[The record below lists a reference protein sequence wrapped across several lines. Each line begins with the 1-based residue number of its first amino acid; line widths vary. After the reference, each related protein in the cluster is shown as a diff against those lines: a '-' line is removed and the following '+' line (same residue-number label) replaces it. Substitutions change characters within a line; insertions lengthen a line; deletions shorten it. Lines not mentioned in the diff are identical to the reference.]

1 VANRAGFCAHFAPE
15 FLSISRT
22 RPNATPSLIPGD
34 ESAQPYRKDED
45 VNRKQTTKP
54 ETTESPKTN
63 GLLNPATNEQ
73 TAAKIGIFGD
83 TGSGKTTTGGL
94 VAIGLSLTHC
104 EGRPIAMMDTEC
116 SSDFL
121 LPIFRAEGVSLLTLK
136 SKAFTD
142 MLSVLAEAER
152 MQCAALIIDSVTHP
166 WAELIDSYCRR
177 RGISKPEFQHWK
189 EIKQPWSEWTARF
202 LASPLHIVVNG
213 RLAFDYEYQES
224 ESGKKELIKGD
235 SKMRTEGQFGYEP
248 HLLVEME
255 KIRDT
260 AGAHRGGRFLHRA
273 HILKDRSWAL
283 NGKAV
288 DFPDKDGY
296 EKGDWQ
302 EVFEAFSPHF
312 AFFNIGGRQQCA
324 PTSTS
329 DELFGPDGSSEY
341 YRREKQKRIAL
352 EEIESTMVL
361 LWPGQDQ
368 KSKRLKLLVIQA
380 LFGTRSW
387 EAVQQRSIVQLE
399 LGLKTLHELEAGQ
412 AGVQVSDEEAVVE
425 HVRGLIKK
433 IDSKQE
439 RGDCHFVTV
448 NRSRRTSLC
457 GCIRSA
463 RSATV

>member
-1 VANRAGFCAHFAPE
+1 MTCSKG
-15 FLSISRT
+15 
-22 RPNATPSLIPGD
+22 G
-34 ESAQPYRKDED
+34 D
-45 VNRKQTTKP
+45 VNRKLTTKQ
-54 ETTESPKTN
+54 ENTEPPQTVT
-63 GLLNPATNEQ
+63 LLRPATNEQ

-116 SSDFL
+116 ASDFL

-142 MLSVLAEAER
+142 MLSVLDEAER
-152 MQCAALIIDSVTHP
+152 MQCAALIIDSVTQP

-177 RGISKPEFQHWK
+177 KGISKPEFQHWK

-283 NGKAV
+283 NGKSV

-302 EVFEAFSPHF
+302 KVFGAFSPHF

-352 EEIESTMVL
+352 EEIENTMVL

-368 KSKRLKLLVIQA
+368 KAKRIKLLVIET
-380 LFGTRSW
+380 LFSTRSW
-387 EAVQQRSIVQLE
+387 EAVQQQSIERLE
-399 LGLKTLHELEAGQ
+399 QGLKALRELES
-412 AGVQVSDEEAVVE
+412 VQNTAKFTEEAAIV
-425 HVRGLIKK
+425 GLIRECLAK
-433 IDSKQE
+433 
-439 RGDCHFVTV
+439 VT
-448 NRSRRTSLC
+448 T
-457 GCIRSA
+457 A
-463 RSATV
+463 QT